1 MTTTN
6 KREIVPD
13 KNLIAFCGLYCG
25 ACRSYLAGKCPGC
38 KENVKASWCKIRQC
52 CMENN
57 IQSCA
62 DCKMIELSQCKKYN
76 NFISK
81 AFGFIFNSD
90 RSACISR
97 IKIVGYDGFALEMAN
112 AKKQTIKRK

>member
-38 KENVKASWCKIRQC
+38 KENVKAAWCKIRQC

-57 IQSCA
+57 LQSCA
-62 DCKMIELSQCKKYN
+62 DCKMIELNKCKKYN

-90 RSACISR
+90 RSACVNR
-97 IKIVGYDGFALEMAN
+97 IKVLGYDSFALEMAN
-112 AKKQTIKRK
+112 AKNQTIKRK